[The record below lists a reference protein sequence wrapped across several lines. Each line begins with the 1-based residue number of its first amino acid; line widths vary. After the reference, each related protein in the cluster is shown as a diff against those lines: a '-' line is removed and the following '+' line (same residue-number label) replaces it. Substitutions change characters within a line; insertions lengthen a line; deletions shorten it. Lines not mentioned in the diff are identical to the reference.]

1 MNKILVS
8 DIIDLESGTYLLEF
22 TNNATINIK
31 GNVIIYINNSKI
43 SNLTINLKDKSILNL
58 YKLNLNN
65 NLVVDINQFNNTKLS
80 YNETLINKLDNELI
94 INNNILGN
102 NNNSNI
108 SVRCLAN
115 NKKSIIK
122 GNIFIKDNTLGNDA
136 KEEIRG
142 INNGGLVQI
151 EPNII
156 CHTNEV
162 SANHLTTIG
171 YLNKMEINYLRSKG
185 ITKNN
190 AKKILLNAFIKSNL
204 SEEFREILGG
214 ELSV

>member
-214 ELSV
+214 DLSV